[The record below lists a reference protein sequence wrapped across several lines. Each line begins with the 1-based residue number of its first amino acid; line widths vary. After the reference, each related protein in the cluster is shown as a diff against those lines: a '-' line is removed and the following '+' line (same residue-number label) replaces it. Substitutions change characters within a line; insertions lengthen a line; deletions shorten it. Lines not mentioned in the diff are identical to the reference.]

1 VDELQR
7 AIVLAGRRPAMVS
20 VLGYV
25 YALSGDRAQARRTLA
40 ELDGLSSEGG
50 IPTLYLA
57 YPHIGLGDKD
67 RAFELLDKAYEER
80 SGLLVYLKVEP
91 ILDSLRDDPRFD
103 DLLRRMDLSDPP
115 VMA

>member
-1 VDELQR
+1 MDAGCLQSD
-7 AIVLAGRRPAMVS
+7 AH
-20 VLGYV
+20 
-25 YALSGDRAQARRTLA
+25 RTLD
-40 ELDGLSSEGG
+40 ELDGLSSEGW

-91 ILDSLRDDPRFD
+91 IFDSLRDDPRFD
-103 DLLRRMDLSDPP
+103 DLLRRMDLSDRP
-115 VMA
+115 VVA